1 MSNNFEEDEESVM
14 LQIQHYIDIGAIRIA
29 GFTDD
34 GEAIFELNEERTKE
48 LAPELWEKHE
58 RYVDEEL
65 LDLMEND
72 MMEVEYD
79 EDLVATLK
87 FTPEGFQLAK
97 EKGIIP
103 LEDIEEFD
111 YLDFDDN

>member
-1 MSNNFEEDEESVM
+1 MLNDFEEDEEFVM
-14 LQIQHYIDIGAIRIA
+14 SQIQHYIDIGAIRVA
-29 GFTDD
+29 GFTDN
-34 GEAIFELNEERTKE
+34 GEAIFELNEERTKA

-58 RYVDEEL
+58 AYVDEEL

-79 EDLVATLK
+79 EDLSATLK
-87 FTPEGFQLAK
+87 FTPEGFQIAK

-103 LEDIEEFD
+103 LQDIEGFE
-111 YLDFDDN
+111 YLDFDDK